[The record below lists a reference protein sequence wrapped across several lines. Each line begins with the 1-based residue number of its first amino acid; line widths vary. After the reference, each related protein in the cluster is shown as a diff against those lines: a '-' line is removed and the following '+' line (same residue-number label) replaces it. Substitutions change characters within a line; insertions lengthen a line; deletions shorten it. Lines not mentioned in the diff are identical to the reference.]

1 MDAAARTPGA
11 LSSKKGKMSW
21 PTVHAR
27 LHRTALVVACLAT
40 VIALPGMGQNQQSG
54 PYRISAVRAF
64 LYLNQ
69 KDSLSANIIDN
80 PSVGDLLNIHMGGG
94 WVRSPSQEIMITV
107 EVAGEREGYASGRMI
122 HLTVKKVDGT
132 VLVDRRPKIGLLG
145 DDGRWF
151 ETFVVYDGFC
161 DTLRI
166 RAEILGQK
174 EPSVVEKH
182 IDFVCG
188 E

>member
-1 MDAAARTPGA
+1 MDAAARTLGA
-11 LSSKKGKMSW
+11 LSSTKCKMSW

-27 LHRTALVVACLAT
+27 LHRTALIVACLAT

-54 PYRISAVRAF
+54 PYRIPAVRAF

-69 KDSLSANIIDN
+69 KDSVSANIIDN

-94 WVRSPSQEIMITV
+94 WVGSPSQEVVITV
-107 EVAGEREGYASGRMI
+107 EVVGERGGYASGRRI
-122 HLTVKKVDGT
+122 HLTVRKADGS
-132 VLVDRRPKIGLLG
+132 VLVDRRPQIGLLG
-145 DDGRWF
+145 DDGKWF
-151 ETFVVYDGFC
+151 ETFVVYDSFC

-182 IDFVCG
+182 IDFR
-188 E
+188 